1 MASHIYLALG
11 LWADTRDA
19 NLQSIDVDLEALR
32 RRDPQTQPWGCGHA
46 ELFLQYAYTE
56 LGNWPKSE
64 AMIAACAQDHEK
76 HPYVDEGKGA
86 LEADGSTAVCFSA
99 MRTRHLIESQDW
111 TGPIARWAKPAVI
124 NLPAFDFSWAVAES
138 LGAIRRGELS
148 DAQPILESARQAA
161 KKLLASM
168 DRFEIPQDH
177 PSRQVPG
184 ITLDELSGLLKIKQ
198 GQVLDG
204 LALLQGAARSES
216 ALKTD
221 FGPPSVEIPANELL
235 GEQLLLLHRIAEARV
250 AFEAADIVGPGRTA
264 VLRGLITCAEA
275 SGDASSA
282 QALKARLQAS
292 SERTLVTR

>member
-1 MASHIYLALG
+1 
-11 LWADTRDA
+11 
-19 NLQSIDVDLEALR
+19 
-32 RRDPQTQPWGCGHA
+32 
-46 ELFLQYAYTE
+46 
-56 LGNWPKSE
+56 
-64 AMIAACAQDHEK
+64 
-76 HPYVDEGKGA
+76 
-86 LEADGSTAVCFSA
+86 
-99 MRTRHLIESQDW
+99 
-111 TGPIARWAKPAVI
+111 
-124 NLPAFDFSWAVAES
+124 
-138 LGAIRRGELS
+138 
-148 DAQPILESARQAA
+148 
-161 KKLLASM
+161 M